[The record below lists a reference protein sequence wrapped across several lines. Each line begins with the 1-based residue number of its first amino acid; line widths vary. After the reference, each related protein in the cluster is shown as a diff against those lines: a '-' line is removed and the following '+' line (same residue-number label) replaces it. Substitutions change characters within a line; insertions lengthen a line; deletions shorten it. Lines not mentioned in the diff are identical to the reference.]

1 MLAFESIIKLGS
13 DFMDKKYSDDKVRG
27 ERSSRPEQT
36 KKHELDLNFTRDAW
50 EKYQQLTGSQKTF
63 IDRELDNL
71 KFNQDNSKNK
81 MVNAELDQAII
92 FEKKDSEI
100 LVTDIVYE
108 PYRESDQ
115 YKKAQIRMNNMN
127 N

>member
-1 MLAFESIIKLGS
+1 M
-13 DFMDKKYSDDKVRG
+13 
-27 ERSSRPEQT
+27 
-36 KKHELDLNFTRDAW
+36 
-50 EKYQQLTGSQKTF
+50 TGSQKTF